1 MDEIV
6 HLKIQS
12 YEKIIALKDMELRS
26 IRLQIKPHFFLNA
39 ISTLSSMNSQGRGQQ
54 IKGYVEALSKNIR
67 YMFKSGLHTV
77 PVKEEIRHIENYFD
91 MQEFKYPNCAFYF
104 IDLPPALEGWRI
116 PQMLIQTFVENEFKY
131 AVSVDAVLTVLI
143 KVSLDEHNGQTMLLL
158 EIEDDGKGY
167 PRDVLRY
174 MNGQGRPRTTD
185 GTRVGLWSVK
195 RMLELM
201 YERGDLLEL
210 KNVEP
215 HGCLDK
221 IWIPAEP
228 VHEFSGGGEEEL

>member
-1 MDEIV
+1 
-6 HLKIQS
+6 
-12 YEKIIALKDMELRS
+12 
-26 IRLQIKPHFFLNA
+26 
-39 ISTLSSMNSQGRGQQ
+39 
-54 IKGYVEALSKNIR
+54 
-67 YMFKSGLHTV
+67 
-77 PVKEEIRHIENYFD
+77 
-91 MQEFKYPNCAFYF
+91 
-104 IDLPPALEGWRI
+104 
-116 PQMLIQTFVENEFKY
+116 
-131 AVSVDAVLTVLI
+131 VLTVLI

-210 KNVEP
+210 KNIEP
-215 HGCLDK
+215 HGCLNK
-221 IWIPAEP
+221 IWIPSEP
-228 VHEFSGGGEEEL
+228 VHEFTGGEEEEL